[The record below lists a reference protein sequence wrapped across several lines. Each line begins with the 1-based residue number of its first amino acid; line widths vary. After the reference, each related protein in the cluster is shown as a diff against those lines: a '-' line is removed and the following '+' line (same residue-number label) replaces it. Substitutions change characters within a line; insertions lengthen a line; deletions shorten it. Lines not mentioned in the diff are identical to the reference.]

1 MSSNLPPVNKR
12 CFDGGKPSLD
22 EFIRR
27 FIIDDPFSS
36 DEKKDRL
43 LAGYLIG
50 RLQEGDVSF
59 LDKTD
64 ETAARLVEDVQTI
77 LSCCATSMREQLVAD
92 RAQRYFAMKRS
103 IEVANQPSAP
113 TPKKRPQ
120 EGLHPRTSHP
130 ACQAITVAHTG
141 VVTTALAELA
151 STQTQVSHTPPPRK
165 IWISSNVT
173 LKRTYDT
180 LAHCKDD
187 LGPCLVIKR
196 TRVASPLVP
205 PNHFSFEASC
215 CVCGCN
221 FRCLVVSCTAELSSP
236 NATYHE
242 YLPHQGHKPY
252 SWMDWYQ
259 HRLRYSSSR
268 AMKLEGRF
276 PRNPGLPPLVKME
289 VDSIIGRD
297 KKQSPANCYK
307 QWLSLHSESQ
317 WLVAGATIR
326 EIFHNQFVNHVKQV
340 RKSNVSPTIRR
351 VEFFGDI
358 GQVIRDHAIDWC
370 LLEQLVLN
378 GDYVPESKFGDE
390 HLLTSASVLKAK
402 YVIRPLKPSCDRNA
416 HWEAIVLD
424 ADCVAEDRRWKELH
438 GAPDTKHKTGPDP
451 RNRTL
456 VLSSY
461 TLLHNLV
468 HARNAGWDISAA
480 IDGTHKV
487 SNTSYIL
494 HVFGVN
500 GIGRNGQRRFYPIAY
515 GFGEGERE
523 IVALHTILNVK
534 YAAAK
539 LFGVVD
545 IKFNGGMVSDRSNA
559 LVNACSYCFPDTP
572 MLQCYTHI
580 IRKFKAAG
588 ERAGNGGYVQY
599 LAVNDSGWLNHVAQ
613 QDVRHLHKCKT
624 LEQFLLMWSL
634 VRKAWESAGE
644 GEMARIFHESYIA
657 DPLFRKWYYT
667 ASGIPGCVPDNNPV
681 EAHNKLTKG
690 SHDFD
695 GYCYINTCLRTA
707 IAQELPSLIRHASE
721 ARREPTMEIAVLD
734 YEPIYKKDECTEWLK
749 RFDFDIDVIPF
760 RDNNGYLVNDA
771 SMLSVPITDADVER
785 MVSAEQG
792 TLDLCVADRSKLVEI
807 TTRFH
812 KIRFV
817 RSATVPG
824 HVACDCHNY
833 YLHRWCYPSFYF
845 QHMKRLQ
852 TEGKK
857 IPTNSRSGKKL
868 NERVV
873 FRHHMQEADVR
884 IRHRKEQESATRL
897 VQNTVNGVPAVMTQ
911 E

>member
-12 CFDGGKPSLD
+12 CFDGGKPSLED
-22 EFIRR
+22 FIRR

-120 EGLHPRTSHP
+120 EGLHPRTPHP
-130 ACQAITVAHTG
+130 ACPAITAAHTG
-141 VVTTALAELA
+141 VVTTALAESA
-151 STQTQVSHTPPPRK
+151 STQTQDTHTPPPRK

-173 LKRTYDT
+173 LKRTYDS

-205 PNHFSFEASC
+205 PNHFSFEAELLRAGVQLPMSR
-215 CVCGCN
+215 CVLHGRIV
-221 FRCLVVSCTAELSSP
+221 FAKRYVSPVSAASRSQAIQLDGLVPTSAALLVVTRHETGREISKKPRTSSARQ
-236 NATYHE
+236 NGSR
-242 YLPHQGHKPY
+242 LN
-252 SWMDWYQ
+252 
-259 HRLRYSSSR
+259 HRKGQEAVTSQL
-268 AMKLEGRF
+268 
-276 PRNPGLPPLVKME
+276 
-289 VDSIIGRD
+289 
-297 KKQSPANCYK
+297 YK
-307 QWLSLHSESQ
+307 QWLSLYSESQ
-317 WLVAGATIR
+317 WLVAGATLR
-326 EIFHNQFVNHVKQV
+326 DIFHTQFVNHVKQV
-340 RKSNVSPTIRR
+340 RKSKVSQTIRR

-358 GQVIRDHAIDWC
+358 GQVIRDHAIDWR

-378 GDYVPESKFGDE
+378 GEYEPESKFGDE
-390 HLLTSASVLKAK
+390 HLMTSASVLKAK
-402 YVIRPLKPSCDRNA
+402 HVIRPLKPSCDRNA

-424 ADCVAEDRRWKELH
+424 ADCVVEDRRWKELH

-468 HARNAGWDISAA
+468 HARNAGWDISAS

-494 HVFGVN
+494 HVLGVN

-534 YAAAK
+534 YAATK

-588 ERAGNGGYVQY
+588 EREGNGGYVQY
-599 LAVNDSGWLNHVAQ
+599 LKGNDSGWLNHVAQ

-634 VRKAWESAGE
+634 VRQAWESAGE

-695 GYCYINTCLRTA
+695 GYCYINTNLRTA

-734 YEPIYKKDECTEWLK
+734 YEHIYKKEECTEWLK
-749 RFDFDIDVIPF
+749 RFDFNIDVKPF

-785 MVSAEQG
+785 MLSAEQG

-812 KIRFV
+812 KICWV
-817 RSATVPG
+817 RSATVPE
-824 HVACDCHNY
+824 HVACDCHKLLSTSLVLSIILFPTHETSPN
-833 YLHRWCYPSFYF
+833 R
-845 QHMKRLQ
+845 
-852 TEGKK
+852 GKEN
-857 IPTNSRSGKKL
+857 TN
-868 NERVV
+868 
-873 FRHHMQEADVR
+873 Q
-884 IRHRKEQESATRL
+884 
-897 VQNTVNGVPAVMTQ
+897 
-911 E
+911 